1 MKPLDEVA
9 QEEKILAYLRT
20 GKTITN
26 LEALYKFGAERG
38 SARIH
43 RLKKQGAPIEKEMI
57 KTASGKHVA
66 KYFINFN

>member
-9 QEEKILAYLRT
+9 QEEKILAYLKT
-20 GKTITN
+20 GKTLTN
-26 LEALYKFGAERG
+26 LEALYKFGAERC

-43 RLKKQGAPIEKEMI
+43 RLKDQGAPIDKEMI
-57 KTASGKHVA
+57 KTGSGKRVA